1 MDRSRPPEPK
11 TGLDDTQASPGSSAN
26 PRVFPGDV
34 LLALFDDLATW
45 ILTIGSLQSAIRW
58 LALTLV
64 LSIFWAVLA
73 MLPGEGVPEPMQ
85 PGQVL
90 DQVEYVL
97 CHVRFAV
104 VGPPGEGNEK
114 NFCDRFADP
123 ASVNFKPLI
132 FEVPLRRL
140 FRAAIFQHI
149 LVLSFAGWLAFTFA
163 ARFQSEAFNLQDSTC
178 AEHFIL
184 QAAWINP
191 TRTLHIRGREVSPA
205 EDVLPV
211 ARIGGPG
218 RVSVHLENAALFE
231 RMDGSPHV
239 IGPTVRQSVTLKAF
253 EKLRTVID
261 LRDQNEVFNVTGR
274 SQDGIRVTAKDVHLV
289 YSVFRSHQEPT
300 YERPYPFQD
309 PQAIENLVYQQGGN
323 VWNIELGAKIR
334 GALLDFFAGHPLNE
348 FLAMVQE
355 PELKKS
361 QEYEYELMRESQRL
375 TGSNEPSVPPPIKKI
390 EGIEYVSRP
399 QITDHFYT
407 RAEESWLAQGMQVD
421 WIGVGTWDFPA
432 QLIHTR
438 HQEAWRITHENM
450 AKNNPAAFNRLR
462 NQQQLG
468 ETLRLI
474 QSVPIATYQKIVAT
488 PGIASEDAMRA
499 LILVYHTQMREA
511 LNEYEHAGHEL
522 DSELQQ
528 QTDPIKA
535 TELRELRE
543 RLLREASKIYE
554 VVMFL
559 TRFTAKWY
567 SKTPSPETQESPG
580 NPPEGDQSV

>member
-1 MDRSRPPEPK
+1 
-11 TGLDDTQASPGSSAN
+11 
-26 PRVFPGDV
+26 
-34 LLALFDDLATW
+34 
-45 ILTIGSLQSAIRW
+45 
-58 LALTLV
+58 
-64 LSIFWAVLA
+64 
-73 MLPGEGVPEPMQ
+73 
-85 PGQVL
+85 
-90 DQVEYVL
+90 
-97 CHVRFAV
+97 
-104 VGPPGEGNEK
+104 
-114 NFCDRFADP
+114 
-123 ASVNFKPLI
+123 
-132 FEVPLRRL
+132 
-140 FRAAIFQHI
+140 
-149 LVLSFAGWLAFTFA
+149 
-163 ARFQSEAFNLQDSTC
+163 
-178 AEHFIL
+178 
-184 QAAWINP
+184 
-191 TRTLHIRGREVSPA
+191 
-205 EDVLPV
+205 
-211 ARIGGPG
+211 
-218 RVSVHLENAALFE
+218 
-231 RMDGSPHV
+231 
-239 IGPTVRQSVTLKAF
+239 VRQSVTLKAF